1 MKTNILL
8 TLFLIVCLSIK
19 ADDTFYR
26 TLVDGRCWNFMEI
39 YQNDNKTDTVY
50 YSIEIEGE
58 VEFDEKLCYRIKGY
72 ETEAFIP
79 YLYEDGGKVFTYKWD
94 KTTESM
100 VWEKVIDYTIKTNE
114 QRVSSVDKIDVK
126 GKLCRRIVFDDGRY
140 DNTVW
145 VESIG
150 SNHDGPF
157 IGSGT
162 VIGTFRGRKL
172 LSVYD
177 GDELIFEEDDFM
189 APAVTGIKTVTRDK
203 SENNTFYDLQG
214 RRLTAT
220 PQRGVYIRDGKKYV
234 VKE

>member
-58 VEFDEKLCYRIKGY
+58 AEIDEKLCYRIKGY

-100 VWEKVIDYTIKTNE
+100 VWEKAVE
-114 QRVSSVDKIDVK
+114 RSAAFFLA
-126 GKLCRRIVFDDGRY
+126 GWLFVFR
-140 DNTVW
+140 
-145 VESIG
+145 E
-150 SNHDGPF
+150 F
-157 IGSGT
+157 
-162 VIGTFRGRKL
+162 L
-172 LSVYD
+172 LSLPK
-177 GDELIFEEDDFM
+177 E
-189 APAVTGIKTVTRDK
+189 TRTLF
-203 SENNTFYDLQG
+203 SCVNY
-214 RRLTAT
+214 
-220 PQRGVYIRDGKKYV
+220 
-234 VKE
+234 